1 MGSKKLTVG
10 SDSHRLSKS
19 SFSSNKSSHSATKDQ
34 PIDTDDIDED
44 DESGHNIILN
54 IISQLRPGCDLT
66 RITSVSYTHLD
77 VYKRQEHAENKFSS

>member
-34 PIDTDDIDED
+34 PVDTDDIDED
-44 DESGHNIILN
+44 DESGHNII
-54 IISQLRPGCDLT
+54 
-66 RITSVSYTHLD
+66 SVSYTHLD
-77 VYKRQEHAENKFSS
+77 VYKRQV